1 MDNKNSK
8 KLNTSRN
15 ILNILGLVSIGLL
28 YLTSILIVAIAL
40 VKPSYDDI
48 FTNHKTGIWYGF
60 SQILTNTNGT
70 VSTMAEA
77 ATAMNKVYTS
87 NLQWGLNTFGIVVIA
102 LTCVSLVYTAIVCV
116 LFKLNNFYFCDSK
129 SLTVWN
135 LGLPITLVVYS
146 FILAMLA
153 TPFNDGAWTITI
165 TKNKDTV
172 TTSINAVNGPVLD
185 VSNYF
190 SLAIDETKVMN
201 GGAGSGGGAAAM
213 TAATTTNGLMY
224 NGSLESNYASGS
236 MSILLGAILVYAIA
250 ITFVTKLSIKLDK
263 EFKGVVEQQPEA
275 NI

>member
-60 SQILTNTNGT
+60 SQILSNTNGNA
-70 VSTMAEA
+70 STTAEA
-77 ATAMNKVYTS
+77 ATVMNKVYTS
-87 NLQWGLNTFGIVVIA
+87 NLQWGLNAFGIVVIA
-102 LTCVSLVYTAIVCV
+102 LTCASLVNTAIVCV
-116 LFKLNNFYFCDSK
+116 LFKLNNFYFGDSK

-153 TPFNDGAWTITI
+153 TPFNDGTWTITI
-165 TKNKDTV
+165 TKNNDAI

-190 SLAIDETKVMN
+190 SLAIDTTKVIN
-201 GGAGSGGGAAAM
+201 GGAGGGDAAAM

-250 ITFVTKLSIKLDK
+250 ITFVAKLSIKLDK

>member
-60 SQILTNTNGT
+60 SQILSNTNGT
-70 VSTMAEA
+70 ASTMAEA
-77 ATAMNKVYTS
+77 TTAMNKVYTS

-116 LFKLNNFYFCDSK
+116 LFKLNNFYFGDSK

-135 LGLPITLVVYS
+135 WGLPITLVVYS

-165 TKNKDTV
+165 TKNNDAI

-190 SLAIDETKVMN
+190 SLAIDATKVIN
-201 GGAGSGGGAAAM
+201 GRASGGGAAAM